1 MRLAV
6 AATPGVAIPT
16 LEHFLTSEHQLVRIF
31 TTGDKP
37 VGRGR
42 SLTSTEVAQWADDHG
57 IECVKV
63 DKAIEM
69 AALLEDIDC
78 VVTIA
83 FGILLPQDIL
93 DIPAHGFINLHFSLL
108 PAWRG
113 AAPVQRAIENG
124 DDLLG
129 ISVFALDAGMDTGPI
144 YRQSSFPRDDEMR
157 SKEAL
162 EFLGIQGVELI
173 MKTLGDISNSVLPV
187 PQKSEGISLAR
198 KLSKSEGLIDW
209 SQGAELINR
218 KVAAF
223 YPNPIAYTNFRSEVI
238 KITKSRMCS
247 DFPSDILVLPG
258 EWIVEKER
266 VLMGTGSTPLEI
278 IQLLPQGRSEM
289 KATDWAR
296 GARIDSGERCG

>member
-1 MRLAV
+1 VRLAV

-16 LEHFLTSEHQLVRIF
+16 LEHLLTSEHQLVRIF

-198 KLSKSEGLIDW
+198 KLSKLEALIDW
-209 SQGAELINR
+209 SQRAELINR

-278 IQLLPQGRSEM
+278 IQLVPQGRSEM

>member
-16 LEHFLTSEHQLVRIF
+16 LEHLLTSEHQLVRIF

-42 SLTSTEVAQWADDHG
+42 SLTETEVAQWAHLHA

-69 AALLEDIDC
+69 AASLADIDC

-83 FGILLPQDIL
+83 FGILLPQEIL
-93 DIPAHGFINLHFSLL
+93 DIPSHGFINLHFSLL

-124 DDLLG
+124 GDHLG
-129 ISVFALDAGMDTGPI
+129 ISVFALDSGMDTGPI
-144 YRQSSFPRDDEMR
+144 YRQSSFPRDEEMR

-162 EFLGIQGVELI
+162 EFLGLQGVELI
-173 MKTLGDISNSVLPV
+173 MKTWEDISSGVLPV

-198 KLSKSEGLIDW
+198 KLSKSEALIDW
-209 SQGAELINR
+209 SQSADAINR

-223 YPNPIAYTNFRSEVI
+223 YPNPIAYTNFRSEIV
-238 KITKSRMCS
+238 KITQSRMCA
-247 DFPSDILVLPG
+247 DFLSNVSLLPG
-258 EWIVEKER
+258 EWVVERER
-266 VLMGTGSTPLEI
+266 VLIGTGSKPLEI
-278 IQLLPQGRSEM
+278 IQLVPQGKSEM

>member
-16 LEHFLTSEHQLVRIF
+16 LEHLLTSEHQLVRIF

-42 SLTSTEVAQWADDHG
+42 SLTATEVAQWAHDHG

-69 AALLEDIDC
+69 ADSLIDVDC

-83 FGILLPQDIL
+83 FGILLPQEIL
-93 DIPAHGFINLHFSLL
+93 DNPSHGFINLHFSLL

-124 DDLLG
+124 DDHLG
-129 ISVFALDAGMDTGPI
+129 ITVFALDSGMDTGPI
-144 YRQSSFPRDDEMR
+144 YRQTSFLRDKEMR
-157 SKEAL
+157 SKDAL
-162 EFLGIQGVELI
+162 EFLGLQGVELI
-173 MKTLGDISNSVLPV
+173 MKTLEDICNGVLPI
-187 PQKSEGISLAR
+187 PQKSEGISLAK
-198 KLSKSEGLIDW
+198 KLSKSEALIDW
-209 SQGAELINR
+209 SQSADAINL

-223 YPNPIAYTNFRSEVI
+223 YPNPIAYTNFRGEIV
-238 KITKSRMCS
+238 KITQSRMCADFLS
-247 DFPSDILVLPG
+247 DVAPLPG
-258 EWIVEKER
+258 EWVIEKER
-266 VLMGTGSTPLEI
+266 VLIGTGSKPLEI
-278 IQLLPQGRSEM
+278 IQLVPQGKSEM

>member
-16 LEHFLTSEHQLVRIF
+16 LEHLLTSEHQLVRIF

-42 SLTSTEVAQWADDHG
+42 FLTSTEVAQWADDHG

-93 DIPAHGFINLHFSLL
+93 DIPAHGFINLHFSLV

-209 SQGAELINR
+209 SQRGELINR

-266 VLMGTGSTPLEI
+266 LLMGTGSTPLEI

>member
-16 LEHFLTSEHQLVRIF
+16 LEHLLTSEHQLVRIF

-42 SLTSTEVAQWADDHG
+42 SLTATQVAQWAHDHG

-63 DKAIEM
+63 DKATEM
-69 AALLEDIDC
+69 AAFLADIDC

-83 FGILLPQDIL
+83 FGILLPQNIL

-144 YRQSSFPRDDEMR
+144 YRQSSFPRDEEMR
-157 SKEAL
+157 SKEV
-162 EFLGIQGVELI
+162 Q
-173 MKTLGDISNSVLPV
+173 S
-187 PQKSEGISLAR
+187 
-198 KLSKSEGLIDW
+198 
-209 SQGAELINR
+209 
-218 KVAAF
+218 
-223 YPNPIAYTNFRSEVI
+223 
-238 KITKSRMCS
+238 
-247 DFPSDILVLPG
+247 
-258 EWIVEKER
+258 
-266 VLMGTGSTPLEI
+266 
-278 IQLLPQGRSEM
+278 
-289 KATDWAR
+289 
-296 GARIDSGERCG
+296 

>member
-1 MRLAV
+1 VRLAV

-16 LEHFLTSEHQLVRIF
+16 LEHLLTSEHQLVRIF

-209 SQGAELINR
+209 SQRAELINR

>member
-16 LEHFLTSEHQLVRIF
+16 LEHLLTSEHQLVRIF

-78 VVTIA
+78 VATIA

-209 SQGAELINR
+209 SQRAELINR

-278 IQLLPQGRSEM
+278 IQLVPQGRSEM

-296 GARIDSGERCG
+296 GARIDPGERCG

>member
-16 LEHFLTSEHQLVRIF
+16 LEHLLTSEHQLVRIF

-209 SQGAELINR
+209 SQRAELINR

>member
-16 LEHFLTSEHQLVRIF
+16 LERLLTSEHQLVRIF

-42 SLTSTEVAQWADDHG
+42 SLTATQVAQWAHDHR

-63 DKAIEM
+63 DKATDM
-69 AALLEDIDC
+69 AASLADIDC

-83 FGILLPQDIL
+83 FGILLPQNIL

-144 YRQSSFPRDDEMR
+144 YRQSSFPRDEEMR

-173 MKTLGDISNSVLPV
+173 LKTLEDISNGVLPV

-198 KLSKSEGLIDW
+198 KLSKSEALIDW
-209 SQGAELINR
+209 GQSAEAINR

-223 YPNPIAYTNFRSEVI
+223 YPNPIAYTNFRSENI
-238 KITKSRMCS
+238 KITESRICVDFSS
-247 DFPSDILVLPG
+247 DTSLLPG
-258 EWIVEKER
+258 EWVVEKER
-266 VLMGTGSTPLEI
+266 VLIGTGSKPLEI
-278 IQLLPQGRSEM
+278 LQLVPQGKSEM

>member
-113 AAPVQRAIENG
+113 AAPVQRSIENG

-198 KLSKSEGLIDW
+198 KLNKLEALIDW
-209 SQGAELINR
+209 SQRAELINR

-278 IQLLPQGRSEM
+278 IQLVPQGRSEM

>member
-16 LEHFLTSEHQLVRIF
+16 LEHLLTSEHQLVRIF

-42 SLTSTEVAQWADDHG
+42 SLTATEVAQWAHDHG

-69 AALLEDIDC
+69 ADSLIDVDC

-83 FGILLPQDIL
+83 FGILLPQEIL
-93 DIPAHGFINLHFSLL
+93 DIPSHGFINLHFSLL

-124 DDLLG
+124 DDHLG
-129 ISVFALDAGMDTGPI
+129 ITVFALDSGMDTGPI
-144 YRQSSFPRDDEMR
+144 YRQTSFLRDKEMR
-157 SKEAL
+157 SKDAL
-162 EFLGIQGVELI
+162 EFLGLQGVELI
-173 MKTLGDISNSVLPV
+173 MKTLEDICNGVLPI
-187 PQKSEGISLAR
+187 PQKSEGISLAK
-198 KLSKSEGLIDW
+198 KLSKSEALIDW
-209 SQGAELINR
+209 SQSADAINL

-223 YPNPIAYTNFRSEVI
+223 YPNPIAYTNFRGEIV
-238 KITKSRMCS
+238 KITQSRMCADFLS
-247 DFPSDILVLPG
+247 DVAPLPG
-258 EWIVEKER
+258 EWVIEKER
-266 VLMGTGSTPLEI
+266 VLIGTGSKPLEI
-278 IQLLPQGRSEM
+278 IQLVPQGKSEM